1 MEGNHLDKNG
11 ITMTVNDEDLS
22 PYLVINKLSRP
33 SYDVDNE
40 TAEMTNDGAKIT
52 QSRRNQT
59 TISADVTLASDPEN
73 NDMTVIEIDELIKS
87 KLNTKGDLRI
97 VFSDVPDRYFIGRL
111 EGNSELEIMTPG
123 IATLS
128 LTFMIPDGK
137 SHALEAKQFPFQEE
151 DDETVIENRST
162 TSAPLDI
169 HATFLSDADSIGFTN
184 DTQTVQFGTTFS
196 EDESENE
203 FVPSERVI
211 FDGMGPTYRNEWKPN
226 VGRPRFKYDYGEGSS
241 RVTGK
246 VRWLESKVRIT
257 DYGSIKD
264 DDPGFWHGPTLTRN
278 LTESLN
284 NFTAYFRFKMKPG
297 GKRKNRPKS
306 QGLLEINLMDADNNF
321 VMGFGLKDNDPN
333 KASVMYD
340 FFIGDHRVFRGH
352 LPRKVLKYTT
362 GIFGYVEMSKVG
374 NQFSFKLCHL
384 KEGFRENWSVK
395 KTYHNDSVAMLSFKT
410 INFYGAK
417 WKRIRDMITE
427 WTSTTITKI
436 NTEDDSLVPLVF
448 YEGDELFVDGQ
459 NNHVYINGIR
469 DDNYRVIGSSQFLT
483 APVGKTAYSVLTD
496 GNVEGYYEMR
506 EQYL

>member
-1 MEGNHLDKNG
+1 MDNNG
-11 ITMTVNDEDLS
+11 ITMKIDGFETN
-22 PYLVINKLSRP
+22 PYLVINNVSRP
-33 SYDVDNE
+33 SYDVDNTTAE
-40 TAEMTNDGAKIT
+40 TARDGVRVTNTKNKQKTIT
-52 QSRRNQT
+52 
-59 TISADVTLASDPEN
+59 VECTLLSDDEN
-73 NDMTVIEIDELIKS
+73 DNMRVQDIEGLIKA
-87 KLNTKGDLRI
+87 KCDTKDDLRI
-97 VFSDVPDRYFIGRL
+97 IFSDFPDRYWVGRL
-111 EGNSELEIMTPG
+111 DGNDSVEVMTENIG
-123 IATLS
+123 TLS
-128 LTFMIPDGK
+128 LTFLIPDGK
-137 SHALEAKQFPFQEE
+137 SHSIENKAFKFN
-151 DDETVIENRST
+151 DDEVVINNSG
-162 TSAPLDI
+162 TSNTPLDI
-169 HATFLSDADSIGFTN
+169 HLNFDSDANSVGIVSDSQI
-184 DTQTVQFGTTFS
+184 VQFGTTIT
-196 EDESENE
+196 EDEDD
-203 FVPSERVI
+203 FVASERVI
-211 FDGMGPTYRNEWKPN
+211 RDGMGPTYRNEWKLN
-226 VGRPRFKYDYGEGSS
+226 VGRPRFKYDYGAGSS
-241 RVTGK
+241 RVTGN
-246 VRWLESKVRIT
+246 VRWVESKVRISDFGT
-257 DYGSIKD
+257 FKEDGPSY
-264 DDPGFWHGPTLTRN
+264 WHGPTLTRN
-278 LTESLN
+278 LTESLD

-297 GKRKNRPKS
+297 GKRKNRSKS

-340 FFIGDHRVFRGH
+340 FFVGDYRVFRGN
-352 LPRKVLKYTT
+352 LPKKVLKYTT

-410 INFYGAK
+410 INLYGAQ

>member
-1 MEGNHLDKNG
+1 MNMIYHGKSFDDILNIVEA
-11 ITMTVNDEDLS
+11 
-22 PYLVINKLSRP
+22 SRP
-33 SYDVDNE
+33 SMSREYDSVE
-40 TAEMTNDGAKIT
+40 TSKSEKLTNYSDKLQEIT
-52 QSRRNQT
+52 
-59 TISADVTLASDPEN
+59 VTAWIRSNPKK
-73 NDMTVIEIDELIKS
+73 NDKSVGQLRDELLFYLTQENDDERLI
-87 KLNTKGDLRI
+87 
-97 VFSDVPDRYFIGRL
+97 FSDRPDRFYNAKFSGEI
-111 EGNSELEIMTPG
+111 ELEYINQYDAKVE
-123 IATLS
+123 I
-128 LTFMIPDGK
+128 TFSCMDIYA
-137 SHALEAKQFPFQEE
+137 HALDAKQFPFQDE

-196 EDESENE
+196 EDESESE
-203 FVPSERVI
+203 FVPSDRVI
-211 FDGMGPTYRNEWKPN
+211 RDGMGPTYRNEWKLN

-246 VRWLESKVRIT
+246 VRWEDSKVRIT

-278 LTESLN
+278 LTESLD

-340 FFIGDHRVFRGH
+340 FFIGDYRVFRGY
-352 LPRKVLKYTT
+352 LPKKVLNYTT
-362 GIFGYVEMSKVG
+362 GIFGYIEMTKIG

-395 KTYHNDSVAMLSFKT
+395 KTYHNDSVAMLSAKT
-410 INFYGAK
+410 INFYGAQ
-417 WKRIRDMITE
+417 WKQVRDMITE
-427 WTSTTITKI
+427 WTSTTVTKI

-483 APVGKTAYSVLTD
+483 AAVGKTAYSVLTA

>member
-1 MEGNHLDKNG
+1 MSFSIKF
-11 ITMTVNDEDLS
+11 NDHELCD
-22 PYLVINKLSRP
+22 YLRVVSI
-33 SYDVDNE
+33 
-40 TAEMTNDGAKIT
+40 
-52 QSRRNQT
+52 RRNIGT
-59 TISADVTLASDPEN
+59 TRTNNTVKSGNRAGQIFTSMTRDMATIEVEFKMKNNLIEKRRELAAILNVTEPAVL
-73 NDMTVIEIDELIKS
+73 ILGDEPS
-87 KLNTKGDLRI
+87 KYYK
-97 VFSDVPDRYFIGRL
+97 
-111 EGNSELEIMTPG
+111 
-123 IATLS
+123 A
-128 LTFMIPDGK
+128 IPDGDISPK
-137 SHALEAKQFPFQEE
+137 DQNFLSSVTIQFVVPDGLAHALDAKQFPFQEE

-203 FVPSERVI
+203 FVPSDRVI
-211 FDGMGPTYRNEWKPN
+211 RDGMGPTYRNEWKLN
-226 VGRPRFKYDYGEGSS
+226 VGRPRFKYDVGDGSS

-246 VRWLESKVRIT
+246 VRWEESKVRIT

-278 LTESLN
+278 LTESLDD
-284 NFTAYFRFKMKPG
+284 FTAYFRFKMKPG

-340 FFIGDHRVFRGH
+340 FFVGDYRVFRGN
-352 LPRKVLKYTT
+352 LPKKVLNYTT

-410 INFYGAK
+410 INLYGAQ

>member
-1 MEGNHLDKNG
+1 MEIKMSFS
-11 ITMTVNDEDLS
+11 IKFNDHELCD
-22 PYLVINKLSRP
+22 YLRVVSI
-33 SYDVDNE
+33 
-40 TAEMTNDGAKIT
+40 
-52 QSRRNQT
+52 RRNIGT
-59 TISADVTLASDPEN
+59 TRTN
-73 NDMTVIEIDELIKS
+73 NTVKSGDRAGQIFTSMTRDMATIEIEFKMKNNLIEKRRELAAILNVTEPAVLILGDEPS
-87 KLNTKGDLRI
+87 KYYK
-97 VFSDVPDRYFIGRL
+97 
-111 EGNSELEIMTPG
+111 
-123 IATLS
+123 A
-128 LTFMIPDGK
+128 IPDGDI
-137 SHALEAKQFPFQEE
+137 SPEDQNFLSSVTLQFVVPDGLAHALDAKQFPFQEE
-151 DDETVIENRST
+151 DDETVIENRGT

-374 NQFSFKLCHL
+374 NKFSFKLCHL

-395 KTYHNDSVAMLSFKT
+395 KTYLNDSVAMLSFKT

-496 GNVEGYYEMR
+496 GNVEGHYEMR